1 MMPDVTPVSKSVCD
15 ARHTS
20 LDEKVEELRRVDE
33 KRLDAHHEDIAELKK
48 LQIQNTMILDRLTAQ
63 QEKMD
68 ARLSKIEQK
77 PAEKWGLVVKTAITS
92 IVSALAGGLIV
103 AIAAYIK

>member
-1 MMPDVTPVSKSVCD
+1 MPDVTPVPKSVCD

-33 KRLDAHHEDIAELKK
+33 KRLGAHHEDIAELKK

-68 ARLSKIEQK
+68 ARLNKIEQK

>member
-1 MMPDVTPVSKSVCD
+1 MPDVTPVPKSVCD

-33 KRLDAHHEDIAELKK
+33 KRLDAHHEDSAELKK
-48 LQIQNTMILDRLTAQ
+48 LQIQNTVILDRLTAQ

>member
-1 MMPDVTPVSKSVCD
+1 MPDVTPVPKSVCD
-15 ARHTS
+15 ARHQA
-20 LDEKVEELRRVDE
+20 LEDKVEELRRVDE

-48 LQIQNTMILDRLTAQ
+48 LQMQNTMILKQLADQ
-63 QEKMD
+63 QAKMD

>member
-1 MMPDVTPVSKSVCD
+1 MPDNIPVSQSVCD
-15 ARHTS
+15 ARHRS

-48 LQIQNTMILDRLTAQ
+48 LQTQNTMILERLTSQ

-68 ARLSKIEQK
+68 RRLSEIERK
-77 PAEKWGLVVKTAITS
+77 PSENWQTIVKTFITS
-92 IVSALAGGLIV
+92 VVSALAGGLIV
-103 AIAAYIK
+103 LISTQIK

>member
-1 MMPDVTPVSKSVCD
+1 MPDVTPVPKSVCE
-15 ARHTS
+15 ARHQS
-20 LDEKVEELRRVDE
+20 LEDKVEELRRVDE

-48 LQIQNTMILDRLTAQ
+48 LQVQNTMILKQLADQ
-63 QEKMD
+63 QAKMD
-68 ARLSKIEQK
+68 TRLSKIEKK

-92 IVSALAGGLIV
+92 VVSALAGGLIV